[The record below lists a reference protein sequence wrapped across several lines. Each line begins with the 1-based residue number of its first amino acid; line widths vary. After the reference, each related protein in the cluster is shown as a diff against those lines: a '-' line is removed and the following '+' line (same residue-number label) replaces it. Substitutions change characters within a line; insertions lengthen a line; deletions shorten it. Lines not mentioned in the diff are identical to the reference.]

1 MRYLIRFS
9 YDGAL
14 FHGFQRQKDVKNVQG
29 TLENVLSEYFQEN
42 IVIKGSGRTDAG
54 VHAKGQ
60 CAHFDVDK
68 LLVKNDIKNINELL
82 KGEIVIK
89 SYKKVSNNFHAR
101 HSVKKKTYI
110 YKVNNGEFRNDFVG
124 YYYQVR
130 YKYDM
135 KLMKKA
141 CKILKGCHDYHNFV
155 SGKRDNYE
163 TYIYNI
169 KIRKNKDMI
178 IFKFEGTGFYRYM
191 VRHLVGAIL
200 DVGRGKS
207 SLEELSRMVNDSN
220 YDRKLSI
227 VPADGL
233 ILEKIK
239 Y

>member
-9 YDGAL
+9 YDGTL
-14 FHGFQRQKDVKNVQG
+14 FHGFQRQNDVKNVQG
-29 TLENVLSEYFQEN
+29 TLEYILSQYFKEN
-42 IVIKGSGRTDAG
+42 IVVKGSGRTDAG

-68 LLVKNDIKNINELL
+68 LLKKGDIEKINEML
-82 KGEIVIK
+82 KREIVIK
-89 SYKKVSNNFHAR
+89 SYKKVSDDFHAR
-101 HSVKKKTYI
+101 HSVKKKTYV
-110 YKVNNGEFRNDFVG
+110 YKINNGEFRDDYVG

-130 YKYDM
+130 YMYDM

-141 CKILKGCHDYHNFV
+141 CKILEGCHDYHNFV

-163 TYIYNI
+163 TYIYKI
-169 KIRKNKDMI
+169 KIEKKNDI
-178 IFKFEGTGFYRYM
+178 ITFKFEGTGFYRYM

-200 DVGRGKS
+200 DVGRGKV
-207 SLEELSRMVNDSN
+207 SLEELGKMVNDIN
-220 YDRKLSI
+220 YDRNLSV

-233 ILEKIK
+233 TLEKIM